1 MNYKRP
7 IIQRNGFYRCLS
19 RYIYSFA
26 IIRWLPAS
34 LARAPI
40 LWCVFVSVCVCFTF
54 SLLHWSLFS
63 RSSHRYDHRHRRRCH
78 RRRCSRRRRQ
88 FYGFHQPLLNA
99 IKVEPEDIQPTK
111 QETNK

>member
-1 MNYKRP
+1 MDF
-7 IIQRNGFYRCLS
+7 IGAS
-19 RYIYSFA
+19 RDIYSFT

-34 LARAPI
+34 LARARV
-40 LWCVFVSVCVCFTF
+40 LWCVSVCICFTF
-54 SLLHWSLFS
+54 GVLHWSLFS
-63 RSSHRYDHRHRRRCH
+63 SSSHHYDHRHRCRCQRRCH
-78 RRRCSRRRRQ
+78 GRRRRRRQ